1 MQLIQLWADS
11 QKIIFF
17 PFWKIRKIGLLGP
30 SRVNICVSLAV
41 DSYIVFLME
50 YNVKSSVLVGVPA
63 VIQWVK
69 NVTIGP
75 QVTEEA

>member
-1 MQLIQLWADS
+1 M
-11 QKIIFF
+11 
-17 PFWKIRKIGLLGP
+17 
-30 SRVNICVSLAV
+30 NICVSLAV

-50 YNVKSSVLVGVPA
+50 YNVKSSVLVGVPP